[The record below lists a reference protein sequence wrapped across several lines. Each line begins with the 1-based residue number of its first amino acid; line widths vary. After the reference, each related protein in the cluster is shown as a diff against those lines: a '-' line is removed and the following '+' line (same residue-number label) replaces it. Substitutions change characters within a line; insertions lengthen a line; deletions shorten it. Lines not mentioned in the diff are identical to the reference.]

1 MDPITIA
8 AATSAIAGLGQGL
21 MNRSSGKAQAKAYN
35 NAINLMREQMAR
47 KYSGLYGANA
57 TADSMST
64 GDLYQDYLL
73 AQLAKEVQT
82 KEIQAARIN
91 NAQAN
96 LTDKEAQARAFVDLL
111 VNAQSNNGQTLANAS
126 INSRRM
132 GLNNAANLVY
142 QNSIARANSA
152 RNAFNQSRQVTNN
165 NLQRIGQGT
174 NLNTGSI
181 ADNNRQQAQNMYQN
195 ANSNYQA
202 AANNLANTMTAQGQA
217 KANTPSYGGILG
229 SGLMAG
235 LQTYGQGALMNYGA
249 QNGWFGGTGGSK

>member
-1 MDPITIA
+1 MDPITVA
-8 AATSAIAGLGQGL
+8 AGLSAVSGLGQGL

-47 KYSGLYGANA
+47 EYSGLYGATA

-64 GDLYQDYLL
+64 GDAYQDYLL
-73 AQLAKEVQT
+73 SELAKEVQA

-96 LTDKEAQARAFVDLL
+96 LTDREAQARAFVDLL
-111 VNAQSNNGQTLANAS
+111 AQSRANQGQQLANAS

-132 GLNNAANLVY
+132 GLNNAAQLVY
-142 QNSIARANSA
+142 QNSAARAQGA
-152 RNAFNQSRQVTNN
+152 QNAYNQSRQVTNN
-165 NLQRIGQGT
+165 NLSRIGQGT

-195 ANSNYQA
+195 ANANYQA
-202 AANNLANTMTAQGQA
+202 AANNLANLMTAQGQA
-217 KANTPSYGGILG
+217 KANTPSYGGALM
-229 SGLMAG
+229 SGLMSGA
-235 LQTYGQGALMNYGA
+235 QTYGQGALMNYGA
-249 QNGWFGGTGGSK
+249 KNGWFGGK